1 MGEIELLVGLNVP
14 DTTAITAFHTLKRMG
29 FSSLNGVKRR
39 EYYCFAVDDSAREY
53 EEKLG
58 RTDILVNAN
67 KHSFVIG
74 EKGRVI
80 APAGGETG
88 VLVTEKDDFCSGIL
102 SVLRERLGFTA
113 IYSMRKGT
121 LWLLAFERQDKAQA
135 REIAERLLCSRHYQ
149 QYEVV

>member
-1 MGEIELLVGLNVP
+1 MVS
-14 DTTAITAFHTLKRMG
+14 TTGA
-29 FSSLNGVKRR
+29 
-39 EYYCFAVDDSAREY
+39 
-53 EEKLG
+53 
-58 RTDILVNAN
+58 
-67 KHSFVIG
+67 VIG
-74 EKGRVI
+74 IEACSLAMRVRKVALSNAFSGARVI

-88 VLVTEKDDFCSGIL
+88 VLVTEKDDSCSGIL